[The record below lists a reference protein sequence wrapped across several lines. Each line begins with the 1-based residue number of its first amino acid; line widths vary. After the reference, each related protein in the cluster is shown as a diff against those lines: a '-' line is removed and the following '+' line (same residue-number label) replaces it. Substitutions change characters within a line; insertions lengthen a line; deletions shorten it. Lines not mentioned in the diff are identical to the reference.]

1 MSYAGGMFIV
11 NRPRDNPPAEKNLLD
26 IETLLFFPSLSF
38 SLGRKKKK
46 REREREREE
55 EEEGAINYEVFSF
68 DGKLSPGFCVCV
80 ISARARARALMRRR
94 SRPEGGITRA

>member
-46 REREREREE
+46 RERERERERK

-80 ISARARARALMRRR
+80 ISARALMRRR

>member
-46 REREREREE
+46 RERERERE
-55 EEEGAINYEVFSF
+55 
-68 DGKLSPGFCVCV
+68 
-80 ISARARARALMRRR
+80 RRRRRR
-94 SRPEGGITRA
+94 SDKL